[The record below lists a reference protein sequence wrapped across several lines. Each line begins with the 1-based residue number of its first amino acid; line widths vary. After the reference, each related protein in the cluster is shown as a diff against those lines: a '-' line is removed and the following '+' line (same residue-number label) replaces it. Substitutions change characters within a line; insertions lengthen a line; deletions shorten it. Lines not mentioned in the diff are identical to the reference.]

1 MLRAIAQST
10 FHPFADY
17 KWGPATGAPSFASE
31 PPGDA
36 LPRTPEVRRSTRFCV
51 RDLALWLAGRHPWR
65 QVVRAFISSPPL
77 RYHVRLC

>member
-36 LPRTPEVRRSTRFCV
+36 LPRTADARRSTR
-51 RDLALWLAGRHPWR
+51 RYARNLALWLAGRS
-65 QVVRAFISSPPL
+65 A
-77 RYHVRLC
+77 